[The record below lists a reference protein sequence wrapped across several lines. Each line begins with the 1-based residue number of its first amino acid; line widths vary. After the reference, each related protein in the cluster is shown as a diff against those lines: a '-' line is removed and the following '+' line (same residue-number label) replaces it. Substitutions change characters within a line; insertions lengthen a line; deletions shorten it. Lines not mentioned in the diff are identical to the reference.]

1 MRDLPGWAAELS
13 GEAGRI
19 VLETEHHKLLETS
32 RPGFT
37 HRSCTLGNAADMDG
51 ATFTRLAQE
60 AYDDLLQDIDRRR
73 IFRMWNF
80 IPGINEGDASDQDR
94 YMRFNAARFDAF
106 SRRHPVNHPYPPAS
120 GVGHE
125 GRDLVLHLMA
135 GDIRVETID
144 NPRQTLPEDYSKTW
158 GLMPPVFT
166 RSALIHGLEENPL
179 LIVSG
184 TASVRGEATM
194 HEEDVDRQLDETIEN
209 LEKLLRLASPGTDE
223 PKLDSMLVYVPEQ
236 KHLDRLRTR
245 IENELASPATD
256 TEYRLGKLCRKSL
269 LVEIEGT
276 MNMRGSRA

>member
-13 GEAGRI
+13 GEAGR
-19 VLETEHHKLLETS
+19 VVVETEHHSLLETKRS
-32 RPGFT
+32 GFT
-37 HRSCTLGNAADMDG
+37 HRSCSLGNAAGMDG
-51 ATFTRLAQE
+51 TTFTRLALE
-60 AYDDLLQDIDRRR
+60 AYEDLLQDIDRRR

-106 SRRHPVNHPYPPAS
+106 SSRHPLNHPYPPAS

-125 GRDLVLHLMA
+125 GQDLVLHLMA

-158 GLMPPVFT
+158 GLIPPVFT
-166 RSALIHGLEENPL
+166 RSALIHGLVKTPL

-209 LEKLLRLASPGTDE
+209 LEQLLRIASPGNDDSR
-223 PKLDSMLVYVPEQ
+223 LDSMLVYVPDQ

-245 IENELASPATD
+245 IENELASPETD
-256 TEYRLGKLCRKSL
+256 IEYRLGKLCRKSL

-276 MNMRGSRA
+276 MNVKDPSS